1 MQQHYKPR
9 RWAYRVCGGRRII
22 LGERLRRRGCILRGR
37 DTTRLIGTATRL
49 TGLLTWRVDEDT
61 RSRGGPHGSRHQ
73 RDSHRH

>member
-22 LGERLRRRGCILRGR
+22 LGERLRRGSCIRGR

-49 TGLLTWRVDEDT
+49 TGLLTWCVDKDA
-61 RSRGGPHGSRHQ
+61 RSRGGPHGSSHQ
-73 RDSHRH
+73 RDGHRH